1 MKQGLECR
9 ENLEVLMECARRQ
22 SEPEDALKAHMESC
36 GPCRERWA
44 AERALTTG
52 LRGMRAHASGMRTPP
67 AVRRSLMLEFAAT
80 QQFNAVQHRRAA
92 AAGKAGRRWM
102 WSLAAAAM
110 ILISTITVRELT
122 SGLRRSAVAP
132 EVQAEIQTEAQQ
144 EGFIEVPYAPPLAR
158 GELIRV
164 VHTELEPA
172 ALASLG
178 VNVDPSWTAELPA
191 DLLVGQDGF
200 PRAVRVSDEYAGTG
214 GF

>member
-1 MKQGLECR
+1 
-9 ENLEVLMECARRQ
+9 
-22 SEPEDALKAHMESC
+22 MESC
-36 GPCRERWA
+36 APCSERWA
-44 AERALTTG
+44 AERELTTG
-52 LRGMRAHASGMRTPP
+52 FRAMRAHASGMRSPP

-80 QQFNAVQHRRAA
+80 QQFNAVHHGRVAV
-92 AAGKAGRRWM
+92 AGKAGRRWM
-102 WSLAAAAM
+102 WSLAAAAI
-110 ILISTITVRELT
+110 ILISTMTVRELT
-122 SGLRRSAVAP
+122 SGLRPSAVVP
-132 EVQAEIQTEAQQ
+132 EVQPEIQTEAQQ
-144 EGFIEVPYAPPLAR
+144 DGFIEVPYAPPLAR

-164 VHTELEPA
+164 VHTALEPA